1 MKTIMRVIPLF
12 VLFMVGTYF
21 LPRFFDNEQA
31 RSIVTKE
38 NIVSEK
44 AMDSFPKES
53 TEMEQTELPAEG
65 YAYYINQPVD
75 DFIEIF
81 GQPEKKE
88 AESNGK
94 QRWMYGKDNQHAFQ
108 IGIEHE
114 QIQDILVTGSDLD
127 VAPFKINMSR
137 GEMYQS
143 ASFYPTF
150 ELNVQQQTY
159 QLELSENQLHHL
171 PLVAFDNQAYAA
183 IYMDGSTNEIN
194 AIHYMSAANLLYAGL
209 YDSTPVIPEKEQQSF
224 VDATAKEQNIIEQVI
239 VMLNNFREKAE
250 LAPLTI
256 DLTMSAMGYAV
267 FDYQQ
272 EHREEMENSK
282 ETPEEDSSK
291 RNVIVHEF
299 SDREQENQTS
309 QESSQDSSS
318 DQNAETLLDEAL
330 LKQFLKEKQ
339 IDQQKVRLFYA
350 PLNQEPAT
358 LVPYWF
364 TYKQMQALLMDHKM
378 SRIGIAIKQQHI
390 LLLLDD
396 GSVTAY

>member
-1 MKTIMRVIPLF
+1 
-12 VLFMVGTYF
+12 
-21 LPRFFDNEQA
+21 
-31 RSIVTKE
+31 
-38 NIVSEK
+38 
-44 AMDSFPKES
+44 
-53 TEMEQTELPAEG
+53 
-65 YAYYINQPVD
+65 
-75 DFIEIF
+75 
-81 GQPEKKE
+81 
-88 AESNGK
+88 
-94 QRWMYGKDNQHAFQ
+94 
-108 IGIEHE
+108 
-114 QIQDILVTGSDLD
+114 
-127 VAPFKINMSR
+127 
-137 GEMYQS
+137 
-143 ASFYPTF
+143 
-150 ELNVQQQTY
+150 
-159 QLELSENQLHHL
+159 
-171 PLVAFDNQAYAA
+171 
-183 IYMDGSTNEIN
+183 
-194 AIHYMSAANLLYAGL
+194 
-209 YDSTPVIPEKEQQSF
+209 
-224 VDATAKEQNIIEQVI
+224 
-239 VMLNNFREKAE
+239 
-250 LAPLTI
+250 
-256 DLTMSAMGYAV
+256 
-267 FDYQQ
+267 
-272 EHREEMENSK
+272 